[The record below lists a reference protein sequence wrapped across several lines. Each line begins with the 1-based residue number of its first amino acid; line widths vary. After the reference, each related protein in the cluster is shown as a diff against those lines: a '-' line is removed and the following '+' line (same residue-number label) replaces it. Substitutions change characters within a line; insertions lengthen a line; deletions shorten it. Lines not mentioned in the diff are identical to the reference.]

1 MQRTSMKTLS
11 PRFAAVILVLGVL
24 AAVTPVHADSVTL
37 PLGTLTVNADH
48 NFATGTGAYDPQLTA
63 AVITETGIQY
73 ILLDTITISAP
84 AGFSFNPGAAVTA
97 TPTATLN
104 LGAGAN
110 LPAPPTSINATTI
123 VFTVA
128 GVSTGNATITVN
140 GITLRADN
148 CAATNAPADIVVST
162 TVALAASL
170 VNAPFIT
177 VTITPGVAH
186 HLAITSPVPIVDTV
200 AGAVIGGAGV
210 VVQVQDACNNAA
222 NVALQVAVGLQ
233 TGPVGSALSGTT
245 LRTTVAG
252 QITFDD
258 LRIATVN
265 PVITP
270 YSLWVVCDGLTQITS
285 NTFNITAGALNNF
298 LVTTSVSSTTAGL
311 GVTVTI
317 TARDASNNAI
327 ALFNPTT
334 DITITTSTA
343 GPVTGGPSP
352 NITYAGGL
360 GAGVFPI
367 TDNAN
372 NTATIPQVG
381 ANTFSAAGQYTFTL
395 TNSRAE
401 GPVFVRASDGTAT
414 GSTATGVTWTPDA
427 AGIGLQ
433 LRFVQEPTSTAAGAL
448 ITPAVTVELLD
459 QFFNRIPATGTSI
472 ALTPSVPGVL
482 GGTTP
487 QPTASGV
494 ATFGDLTLT
503 PVGTGYTLTASTA
516 GYTGATSAPPFDIT
530 QAPNLVAGFVGV
542 AADATTTN
550 VSVTYTIEG
559 PETVPAFN
567 ISIGLKRGA
576 NPTAN
581 LPPSPV
587 AAPVLTPGTHTL
599 TQDVRAALD
608 GLGTVGNGDV
618 IDVTAGPYAGETNT
632 ADNNRTSAP
641 LIVNLSAL
649 SLTLDAA
656 FSAALTYRVDSPGN
670 VPAYN
675 IEFFLDSNNNGAF
688 DFGIDAQVGLTQ
700 AGTVAPGSHT
710 ATQSFAASPPASGQR
725 IFAVLDRANSV
736 IESSEYPGDNITNV
750 ANVATTDLIATAVSV
765 SVVGAQ
771 TLASVTY
778 TVSSPAAVNPY
789 VIRLGIDTNGDG
801 IIESYLTGGAG
812 QPADIAGNTAPGS
825 YDTTAIDIRAVL
837 NAVGGINDGAR
848 ICAVVDFFDTVLESN
863 PNNNRAYAQAPV
875 DLAASALTASSSATG
890 AFTAALDYVVSAPG
904 NVPAFT
910 ILFGRDTNGDGVI
923 DNNLTTVAGD
933 PSPGSH
939 HVSLD
944 LSAQLAA
951 LGVTSNSSVTI
962 VGYVDSAG
970 TVTESVP
977 AANNSASGSATYT
990 VDLVATRLTF
1000 PGTALGTDFDA
1011 TIEYSVNG
1019 NPPTEDFTIGFYAS
1033 TNDSVT
1039 NVTGDT
1045 RIATFT
1051 VTGANKTLG
1060 SHTLTFTVNV
1070 PTGTVPSANFFLKA
1084 RINDGVSGGAPVVP
1098 GENAANNIVATPNST
1113 ADPNADFD
1121 GDGLTRQMEEID
1133 GFAIM
1138 GLHRAIDPPAQQG
1151 AMITVRTL
1159 DTKTDTDG
1167 DGLSDFIEV
1176 TFGLSDAER
1185 ATLLAMDP
1193 TARYNQIVAWTQSGH
1208 IRPTNPFD
1216 SDSDH
1221 DGIPDGEED
1230 ANHNGRVDP
1239 GETDPRNWDTDG
1251 DGLSDLEERQGFL
1264 VTRYP
1269 AGTTSGRYNPTMAV
1283 RVYSDPLKADTDG
1296 DGISD
1301 WDEVMTYARAAEVD
1315 GSVPSIGLA
1324 AIAARPSRRVYG
1336 PGVTINDLPADDVR
1350 RNTTI
1355 FPNLRTKSVWGVRT
1369 DPNSADT
1376 DEDGIP
1382 DPNDSAPQIN
1392 PARWGYDANGD
1403 GVFNDADLA
1412 LLQAQFPVSPATPAP
1427 FPANVADFQLLLLN
1441 FDQDGDG
1448 FLEAPDANGD
1458 GFPDF
1463 TRYNEATL
1471 EQAFGVDFS
1480 NDGTLS
1486 DGFDVGGLNQGA
1498 ADAGDTRCGSAN
1510 EGRPLYGTYRV
1521 IRSADG
1527 SVIGDG
1533 KLDLLDEPTGQLV
1546 PTDNCPTVANP
1557 DQRDFDGDGLGDAC
1571 DADIDNDGVPNAL
1584 DPVTQAPGSSCSTPN
1599 PTYIGAAPLPC
1610 ALVLIPGLTIGY
1622 VVLLARS
1629 RRTRH

>member
-1 MQRTSMKTLS
+1 MRDLRAWVFRSVALQTLS
-11 PRFAAVILVLGVL
+11 PSRRCGTFARCGVAALVLVCGAATAAR
-24 AAVTPVHADSVTL
+24 AAVTVSTPGVLPVSA
-37 PLGTLTVNADH
+37 
-48 NFATGTGAYDPQLTA
+48 
-63 AVITETGIQY
+63 
-73 ILLDTITISAP
+73 DTISGTFSSTTTNPAIAEAAAGDLAGASSIVLSAP
-84 AGFSFNPGAAVTA
+84 ANFVFDTAAASVTATITGGAGTLVDLGGGAGVAVPA
-97 TPTATLN
+97 TPTATTITFN
-104 LGAGAN
+104 VTAPSSGVGGASTITFTGIRLRLTALQAPGA
-110 LPAPPTSINATTI
+110 APPILVTCTGL
-123 VFTVA
+123 A
-128 GVSTGNATITVN
+128 GGT
-140 GITLRADN
+140 
-148 CAATNAPADIVVST
+148 
-162 TVALAASL
+162 L
-170 VNAPFIT
+170 VN
-177 VTITPGVAH
+177 V
-186 HLAITSPVPIVDTV
+186 S
-200 AGAVIGGAGV
+200 V
-210 VVQVQDACNNAA
+210 V
-222 NVALQVAVGLQ
+222 
-233 TGPVGSALSGTT
+233 
-245 LRTTVAG
+245 
-252 QITFDD
+252 
-258 LRIATVN
+258 
-265 PVITP
+265 
-270 YSLWVVCDGLTQITS
+270 
-285 NTFNITAGALNNF
+285 AGALNNF
-298 LVTTSVSSTTAGL
+298 LVTTSASSAIAGVA
-311 GVTVTI
+311 VTVTI
-317 TARDASNNAI
+317 TARDESNNAI
-327 ALFNPTT
+327 ALFDPAA

-343 GPVTGGPSP
+343 GSVTGGPP
-352 NITYAGGL
+352 VNITYAGGT
-360 GAGVFPI
+360 GAGAFPI
-367 TDNAN
+367 TDNTN
-372 NTATIPQVG
+372 NTATIPSAG
-381 ANTFSAAGQYTFTL
+381 ANTFNASGQYTFTL
-395 TNSRAE
+395 TDFRAE
-401 GPVFVRASDGTAT
+401 GPVFVRASDGTVT
-414 GSTATGVTWTPDA
+414 DSTATGVAWTPDT
-427 AGIGLQ
+427 AGPGRQ
-433 LRFVQEPTSTAAGAL
+433 LRFVQEPTSTAAGAT

-459 QFFNRIPATGTSI
+459 QFFNRILTTGTSI
-472 ALTPSVPGVL
+472 ALTPSAGVL

-487 QPTASGV
+487 QNTATGV
-494 ATFGDLTLT
+494 ATFGNLSLT
-503 PVGTGYTLTASTA
+503 PVGVGYTLAATTA
-516 GYTGATSAPPFDIT
+516 GFTGATSASFDIT

-559 PETVPAFN
+559 PDTVPAFN

-576 NPTAN
+576 NPTVN
-581 LPPSPV
+581 LAPSPV
-587 AAPVLTPGTHTL
+587 AAPALTPGTHTL
-599 TQDVRAALD
+599 TQNVRAALD

-618 IDVTAGPYAGETNT
+618 IDVTAGPYTGETNT
-632 ADNNRTSAP
+632 TDNNKTSAP

-649 SLTLDAA
+649 SLTLDAV
-656 FSAALTYRVDSPGN
+656 FSATLTYRVDSPGN
-670 VPAYN
+670 VPAYS
-675 IEFFLDSNNNGAF
+675 IEFFLDSNNNGTF
-688 DFGIDAQVGLTQ
+688 EFGTDAQVGPTQ
-700 AGTVAPGSHT
+700 AGTVSPGSHT
-710 ATQSFAASPPASGQR
+710 ATQNFAASPPSSGQR
-725 IFAVLDRANSV
+725 IFAVLDRVNSV
-736 IESSEYPGDNITNV
+736 IESNEYPGDNIINV

-771 TLASVTY
+771 TLVSVTY
-778 TVSSPAAVNPY
+778 TVSSPTPVNPF

-801 IIESYLTGGAG
+801 TIDSFLTGGAG
-812 QPADIAGNTAPGS
+812 QPADIAGDQAPGS
-825 YDTTAIDIRAVL
+825 PDTAPIDIRAVL
-837 NAVGGINDGAR
+837 NAVGGINNLAR
-848 ICAVVDFFDTVLESN
+848 IYAVVDPPIGGPGAVAESSE
-863 PNNNRAYAQAPV
+863 NNNTTFTQLPV

-890 AFTAALDYVVSAPG
+890 AFTAALDYVVNAPG

-923 DNNLTTVAGD
+923 DNNLATVAGD

-939 HVSLD
+939 RVSLD

-962 VGYVDSAG
+962 VGVVDSTN

-977 AANNSASGSATYT
+977 SANNSASGFATYT

-1000 PGTALGTDFDA
+1000 PGTALGANFDA
-1011 TIEYSVNG
+1011 TVEYSVNG
-1019 NPPTEDFTIGFYAS
+1019 NPPAEDFTIGFYVS

-1039 NVTGDT
+1039 DLTGDT

-1051 VTGANKTLG
+1051 ITGADKTLG
-1060 SHTLTFTVNV
+1060 AHTKTFTVNV
-1070 PTGTVPSANFFLKA
+1070 PIGTVPSANFFLKA
-1084 RINDGVSGGAPVVP
+1084 RVNDGVSGGAPFVP

-1121 GDGLTRQMEEID
+1121 GDGLTRQQEEID
-1133 GFAIM
+1133 GFTII

-1151 AMITVRTL
+1151 APLHVLTL
-1159 DTKTDTDG
+1159 DTEADSDG

-1193 TARYNQIVAWTQSGH
+1193 TSRFNQIVAWTQSGH
-1208 IRPTNPFD
+1208 IQPTNPFD
-1216 SDSDH
+1216 ADSDH
-1221 DGIPDGEED
+1221 DGIPDGQED

-1251 DGLSDLEERQGFL
+1251 DGLSDLEELRGFL

-1269 AGTTSGRYNPTMAV
+1269 AGTTSGRFNPNMVV
-1283 RVYSDPLKADTDG
+1283 RVFSDPLKADTDG

-1301 WDEVMTYARAAEVD
+1301 WDEVMTYARAAEAD
-1315 GSVPSIGLA
+1315 GSVPSIELS
-1324 AIAARPSRRVYG
+1324 AIAARPSRKVYG
-1336 PGVTINDLPADDVR
+1336 PGMTVNDLPADDVR

-1355 FPNLRTKSVWGVRT
+1355 FPNLRTKPVWGVRT

-1382 DPNDSAPQIN
+1382 DPNDPAPQIN

-1412 LLQAQFPVSPATPAP
+1412 LLRAQFPTSPATPAP
-1427 FPANVADFQLLLLN
+1427 FPANVADFQRLLLN

-1463 TRYNEATL
+1463 TRYNEATM
-1471 EQAFGVDFS
+1471 EQAFGVDFG
-1480 NDGTLS
+1480 NDGTLN
-1486 DGFDVGGLNQGA
+1486 DGFDVGGLNQGP

-1527 SVIGDG
+1527 SIIGDG
-1533 KLDLLDEPTGQLV
+1533 KLDLLDEPTGQLF

-1584 DPVTQAPGSSCSTPN
+1584 DPVTQARGSNCSTPN
-1599 PTYIGAAPLPC
+1599 PTYIAATPLPC